1 MAAPAVVGSNCTFSV
16 TAWLGLSLTGKLP
29 PETENPAP
37 AIVAELTVTATVP
50 VDVNVTDFVTA
61 ESTVTFP
68 NDTLLVLTLSVD
80 IAAFSCNAKPWE
92 LVPSVAV
99 NVAACAVLTEATV
112 AVKMVL
118 LVPVGTL
125 TEAGTVTDEL
135 LLERLT
141 LTPPLG
147 AAPLS
152 VTVQV
157 SVPDPVNDEPLQ
169 ERAFSIGTVVV
180 PVPVRLTTVEGLL
193 DELLLI
199 AS

>member
-1 MAAPAVVGSNCTFSV
+1 
-16 TAWLGLSLTGKLP
+16 
-29 PETENPAP
+29 
-37 AIVAELTVTATVP
+37 VTATVP

-169 ERAFSIGTVVV
+169 ARAFNVGTVAV